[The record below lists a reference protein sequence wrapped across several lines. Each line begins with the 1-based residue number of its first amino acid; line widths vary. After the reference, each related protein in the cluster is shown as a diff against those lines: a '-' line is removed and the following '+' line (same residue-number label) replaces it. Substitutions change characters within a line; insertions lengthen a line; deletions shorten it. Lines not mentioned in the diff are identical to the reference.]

1 MSAANSSATVEGIRL
16 PPAGKG
22 MAGADRV
29 IPQVEQEE
37 YEYEMNITMDGSG
50 RDADDV
56 DRYESLPPNFSLAAN
71 MAAGAFAGIA
81 VSNTLQDAWERMA
94 MADMLCR
101 STLSCIPSIC

>member
-37 YEYEMNITMDGSG
+37 YE
-50 RDADDV
+50 
-56 DRYESLPPNFSLAAN
+56 
-71 MAAGAFAGIA
+71 
-81 VSNTLQDAWERMA
+81 
-94 MADMLCR
+94 
-101 STLSCIPSIC
+101 